1 VHRSDAVKG
10 QDSPP
15 VSLSSKPTSSDI
27 SMRGVFFA
35 VSAAIMWGIVPI
47 YIGYVD
53 ADDPMEIVTHR
64 ALWSGVLLLG
74 VIFFLPQMT
83 GGIVA
88 IRAALTSVSLRWSFL
103 LSSMLLTMNWGI
115 FVYAVQTQRVVEA
128 ALGYFIYPLV
138 TVVLGI
144 LLLREKLDR
153 WGWMAVAIVAGGVI
167 LKTQSA
173 AGLPW
178 ISLVLAVTFGLYGV
192 LRKRMGVDAVSGM
205 FIETMLLFPPAIL
218 YLVWMQISGQPLF
231 FGGGAANIGLA
242 MAAGVVTV
250 VPLIL
255 FHAGNKALPIT
266 IAGMLFYA
274 NPTTQ
279 LLIGLF
285 YFDAP
290 FPPQEWLNFGVIW
303 AGLVVYFSTRRTET

>member
-1 VHRSDAVKG
+1 M
-10 QDSPP
+10 
-15 VSLSSKPTSSDI
+15 SLSSKPTSSDI

-53 ADDPMEIVTHR
+53 ADDPMEIVMHR

-103 LSSMLLTMNWGI
+103 LSSILLTMNWGI

-192 LRKRMGVDAVSGM
+192 LRKRMGVDAVS
-205 FIETMLLFPPAIL
+205 F
-218 YLVWMQISGQPLF
+218 
-231 FGGGAANIGLA
+231 
-242 MAAGVVTV
+242 
-250 VPLIL
+250 
-255 FHAGNKALPIT
+255 
-266 IAGMLFYA
+266 
-274 NPTTQ
+274 
-279 LLIGLF
+279 
-285 YFDAP
+285 
-290 FPPQEWLNFGVIW
+290 
-303 AGLVVYFSTRRTET
+303 

>member
-1 VHRSDAVKG
+1 
-10 QDSPP
+10 
-15 VSLSSKPTSSDI
+15 
-27 SMRGVFFA
+27 
-35 VSAAIMWGIVPI
+35 
-47 YIGYVD
+47 
-53 ADDPMEIVTHR
+53 
-64 ALWSGVLLLG
+64 
-74 VIFFLPQMT
+74 
-83 GGIVA
+83 
-88 IRAALTSVSLRWSFL
+88 
-103 LSSMLLTMNWGI
+103 
-115 FVYAVQTQRVVEA
+115 
-128 ALGYFIYPLV
+128 
-138 TVVLGI
+138 
-144 LLLREKLDR
+144 
-153 WGWMAVAIVAGGVI
+153 
-167 LKTQSA
+167 
-173 AGLPW
+173 LPW

-290 FPPQEWLNFGVIW
+290 FAPQEWLNFGVIW